1 MPDQSNPYVG
11 TPRLAE
17 SDENEA
23 SLKSANAEPVR
34 LSQRIPSLFPM
45 SLPTSLVTDVTTG
58 EFPTVVVASILP
70 VAVDFWAP
78 WCGPCRQL
86 SPLLSELAKEYE
98 GRLHVVKVN
107 VDEEPALA
115 SSFGIRGIPALV
127 FYKAGTPCEMITGM
141 RSAAE
146 LRQWIN
152 HHLDA

>member
-1 MPDQSNPYVG
+1 MN
-11 TPRLAE
+11 
-17 SDENEA
+17 
-23 SLKSANAEPVR
+23 
-34 LSQRIPSLFPM
+34 
-45 SLPTSLVTDVTTG
+45 LPTSLVTDVSTD

-70 VAVDFWAP
+70 VVVDFQAP

-98 GRLHVVKVN
+98 GRLHVVRVN

-127 FYKAGTPCEMITGM
+127 FYKSGTPREMITGM

-152 HHLDA
+152 HHLAA

>member
-1 MPDQSNPYVG
+1 
-11 TPRLAE
+11 
-17 SDENEA
+17 
-23 SLKSANAEPVR
+23 
-34 LSQRIPSLFPM
+34 M
-45 SLPTSLVTDVTTG
+45 SLPSSLVADVSTD

-70 VAVDFWAP
+70 VVVDFWAP

-86 SPLLSELAKEYE
+86 SPLLREIAKDYE

-127 FYKAGTPCEMITGM
+127 FYKAGTPREMITGM

-152 HHLDA
+152 QHLAA